1 MKFEKIEKLVTN
13 LHDKREYA
21 IHIRN
26 LKQAL
31 NDALILRKV
40 WRVIKFNQKAWV
52 KPYIAM
58 NTKLRQIAKNN
69 FEKEFFK
76 LMNSAV
82 FGKTMENVK
91 KKNRNIKLVTTERRR
106 NYFVSKPNYHTT
118 KFFTENLSAIEMGK
132 SINE

>member
-1 MKFEKIEKLVTN
+1 M
-13 LHDKREYA
+13 
-21 IHIRN
+21 
-26 LKQAL
+26 
-31 NDALILRKV
+31 
-40 WRVIKFNQKAWV
+40 IKFNQKAWV

>member
-1 MKFEKIEKLVTN
+1 M
-13 LHDKREYA
+13 
-21 IHIRN
+21 
-26 LKQAL
+26 
-31 NDALILRKV
+31 
-40 WRVIKFNQKAWV
+40 IKFNQKAWV

-91 KKNRNIKLVTTERRR
+91 KKIEIL
-106 NYFVSKPNYHTT
+106 
-118 KFFTENLSAIEMGK
+118 NL
-132 SINE
+132 

>member
-13 LHDKREYA
+13 LHDKREYV

-26 LKQAL
+26 LKQGL

-40 WRVIKFNQKAWV
+40 RRVIKFNQKAWV

-91 KKNRNIKLVTTERRR
+91 KKIEIL
-106 NYFVSKPNYHTT
+106 
-118 KFFTENLSAIEMGK
+118 NL
-132 SINE
+132 